1 MKFAADCDETD
12 SCCDRQGGYQQL
24 MTVIAYHFHIVLD
37 DIAHRIIQRASG
49 NERDDGRNQEKSCGA
64 FAPARKDL

>member
-24 MTVIAYHFHIVLD
+24 MTVIAYHFHIILD

-49 NERDDGRNQEKSCGA
+49 NERDDGRNQKKSSGA
-64 FAPARKDL
+64 FAPAREDF